1 MRCNRCGADFVG
13 NFCPNCGA
21 PVNQPIQTTG
31 KAKPPAR
38 KKGLKTWQIV
48 LITLGCVLGA
58 PIVLFTIVSLVIGI
72 RTAVDVFGESSSL
85 TSYYSALAS
94 SDTDTPS
101 YTESVES
108 DDHTSE
114 SSKTSS
120 RYTNGPTKGQ
130 MNALREAES
139 YLRVMA
145 FSRSGLIEQL
155 EYEGYSTE
163 EATYAVDRCGADWME
178 QAVKKAESY
187 LNTMAFSKSG
197 LIEQLEYEGFTHE
210 EAVYGV
216 EQNGY

>member
-58 PIVLFTIVSLVIGI
+58 PIVLLTIVSLVIGI
-72 RTAVDVFGESSSL
+72 QTAVDVFGESSSL

-108 DDHTSE
+108 DDDTSE
-114 SSKTSS
+114 SSETSS

-163 EATYAVDRCGADWME
+163 EATYAVDQCGADWME